1 LVQGRYIKLHRRV
14 SQTPWFLADGPNTL
28 KAITSVQDEISK
40 CLSPLFEPA
49 EGTVY
54 LHAAGREDIDVR
66 MLGSGRPY
74 VFELVNPK
82 KSVSAR
88 EALKVLEIKGEFV
101 RNVGALA
108 LIDKRTF
115 DAMKEKEVQKAKRY
129 SAVCWADRELAQ
141 ADIDKLESLRSLQLA

>member
-1 LVQGRYIKLHRRV
+1 
-14 SQTPWFLADGPNTL
+14 
-28 KAITSVQDEISK
+28 
-40 CLSPLFEPA
+40 
-49 EGTVY
+49 
-54 LHAAGREDIDVR
+54 